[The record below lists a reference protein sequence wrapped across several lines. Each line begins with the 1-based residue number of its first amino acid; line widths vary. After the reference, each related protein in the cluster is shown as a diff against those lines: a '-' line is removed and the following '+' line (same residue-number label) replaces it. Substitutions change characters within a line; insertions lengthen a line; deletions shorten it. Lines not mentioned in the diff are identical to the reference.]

1 MPDTV
6 VSRLTEKEV
15 AARRDA
21 TRDAV
26 ASARIEGMA
35 VSAAARAL
43 MDLHDA
49 GQISDAE
56 LIAAVR
62 QLHAGC

>member
-6 VSRLTEKEV
+6 ASPLTKEQI
-15 AARRDA
+15 AGPRDA
-21 TRDAV
+21 TRDAI
-26 ASARIEGMA
+26 ASARIKGTA
-35 VSAAARAL
+35 VSAAARSL

-49 GQISDAE
+49 GRIDDAD

-62 QLHAGC
+62 Q